1 MECES
6 ADRKTNSI
14 KTICVLFFL
23 QTHQNPIFY
32 RKKDDTQI
40 QPIQQN
46 QEVTLN
52 VGDTFGLLVD
62 TFWFRVQ
69 KMDES
74 TEPGMN
80 GGSTNK
86 RRTSSTSEP
95 DSTNK
100 KVKTEPDEFQS
111 NGDEPSNG
119 DTTMV
124 MANDDDDANA
134 AVTNTVADADGA
146 TNSQLPSTS
155 SAPSADQN
163 GTCQCSQTRIK
174 TEPIDLDENEAQ
186 PMQTT
191 DHVVIKVEPDIGQN
205 CCHCSSH
212 VPIKTEVKEEPA
224 NDGDGE
230 ATSSNEALAS
240 GGDQAEALPDNNQPN
255 DGQTANQQAQ
265 QPARRDCC
273 RYGIRCY
280 R

>member
-1 MECES
+1 MFH
-6 ADRKTNSI
+6 
-14 KTICVLFFL
+14 FF

-62 TFWFRVQ
+62 KFWFRVQ
-69 KMDES
+69 KIDEMS
-74 TEPGMN
+74 EPEMN
-80 GGSTNK
+80 GSTNK
-86 RRTSSTSEP
+86 RRTSSTGEP

-100 KVKTEPDEFQS
+100 KVKTEPDEFQA
-111 NGDEPSNG
+111 NGDEQVNG
-119 DTTMV
+119 DTTLV
-124 MANDDDDANA
+124 MANDDDANA
-134 AVTNTVADADGA
+134 AVANTDADGA
-146 TNSQLPSTS
+146 TNNPMPSTS
-155 SAPSADQN
+155 GAPAANEN
-163 GTCQCSQTRIK
+163 GTCQCHTQIK

-186 PMQTT
+186 PMQTS
-191 DHVVIKVEPDIGQN
+191 DHVVIKVEPDIAQN
-205 CCHCSSH
+205 CCHCSGN
-212 VPIKTEVKEEPA
+212 VQVKTEVKEEPA

-230 ATSSNEALAS
+230 ATSSNDALAS
-240 GGDQAEALPDNNQPN
+240 GGDQAEALPDNNQSN
-255 DGQTANQQAQ
+255 DDQTTNQQAQ